1 MFTDVKKNFMT
12 YFYGDPEYY
21 RDYKYLQDEFTV
33 LSNPHKGWYW
43 HYIDNGMTRCEFY
56 QGRWHHSYCDAEDEY
71 DITQFPGLHHL
82 ALRIDWYDIE
92 KQEGVFDWS
101 RIDEIF
107 ERYGKLGY
115 KFNFRV
121 CTYEGI
127 LHDDFGY
134 ATPEWVKDAG
144 AEGWIEANGSWQPK
158 YDDPIFLEKLENFM
172 REFGGRYNNNPL
184 VEYVDLGTIGIW
196 GEGNAGHQI
205 YTIDMYKKHINMHL
219 KYFPDKIIMINDDII
234 NCSSYNPSVNR
245 KHVLDYALGKNMG
258 FRDDSI
264 LWVGNTV
271 GNCGYD
277 TMRTP
282 FMFDLFAENAPVD
295 IELDHLKQVKDDVYK
310 DGMPIYEAL
319 KRAHATYCGFHC
331 YPQEWVEKYPYLSKH
346 IANKLGYW
354 YFLNG
359 AELPEFVS
367 GLPAVAKF
375 YFENK
380 GFARAYNSFTLKFKL
395 VAENGNEYEIFSKDE
410 INTKWNAES
419 IVKETLKFDLS
430 AVPAGEYT
438 LCIGMFEGELP
449 IKFGFKTECEMGDG
463 FYGFDKV
470 DVKED

>member
-1 MFTDVKKNFMT
+1 MYTDVKRNFMT

-21 RDYKYLQDEFTV
+21 HDYKYLQDEFTV

-56 QGRWHHSYCDAEDEY
+56 QGRWHHSYCDAEDEF
-71 DITQFPGLHHL
+71 DITEFPGLHHL

-107 ERYGKLGY
+107 ERYGKMGF

-127 LHDDFGY
+127 LHDDFGF

-144 AEGWIEANGSWQPK
+144 AEGWTESNGSWQPK

-184 VEYVDLGTIGIW
+184 VEYIDLGTIGIW

-205 YTIDMYKKHINMHL
+205 YTIDMYKKHIDMHL
-219 KYFPDKIIMINDDII
+219 KYFPDKTVMINDDII

-245 KHVLDYALGKNMG
+245 KHVLDYALGKGMG

-295 IELDHLKQVKDDVYK
+295 IELDHLKQVNDDVYK
-310 DGMPIYEAL
+310 DGMPIYESL
-319 KRAHATYCGFHC
+319 KRAHATFCGFHC

-380 GFARAYNSFTLKFKL
+380 GFAKAYNCFTLKFRL
-395 VAENGNEYEIFSKDE
+395 VAENGKEFEIFSSDN
-410 INTKWNAES
+410 INTNWLAEQ
-419 IVKETLKFDLS
+419 VYKETLKFDLS
-430 AVPAGEYT
+430 DVPSGKYT
-438 LCIGMFEGELP
+438 LCVGLFEGDLP
-449 IKFGFKTECEMGDG
+449 IKMGFKKECEMDGG
-463 FYGFDKV
+463 FYGFDTV
-470 DVKED
+470 EVR